1 MEIVKLHALRDA
13 FSARVTRRT
22 LLGHAAA
29 GGALSA
35 TGVLDVSASARTVD
49 RPAELPGVSLFV
61 EWNADG
67 SLKRYESNQGH
78 SRDVAEQ
85 AATYGAI
92 VSTMAPGLATA
103 YSQSTEM
110 RWAPFRAMVVYGGD
124 WAAVIGAGNQGVWV
138 DAETANIDDIVAVL
152 GKPQGRSTFKR
163 VPRSAKTTPRD
174 Q

>member
-1 MEIVKLHALRDA
+1 MEIVKLDALRDA
-13 FSARVTRRT
+13 FSARLTRRT

-35 TGVLDVSASARTVD
+35 TGVLDVSAAPRTVD
-49 RPAELPGVSLFV
+49 TPAELPGVSLFV

-67 SLKRYESNQGH
+67 SLKRYVSNQGH
-78 SRDVAEQ
+78 SRAVAEQ

-124 WAAVIGAGNQGVWV
+124 CAAVIGAGNQGVWV
-138 DAETANIDDIVAVL
+138 DAANANIDDIVEVL
-152 GKPQGRSTFKR
+152 GKPQGRLTFKR
-163 VPRSAKTTPRD
+163 VPRATKTVLKE
-174 Q
+174 